1 MEEKKKRPRLTK
13 TDPDFSLKERTKSS
27 NDDSEGIFERKAP
40 ENREKPFDSES
51 NRDRNQEGGFERRP
65 DNREGGFERNREG
78 GDERR
83 PYNDRPFNPDRNRE
97 GGFDRNRESG
107 GERRPN
113 SDRPF
118 NPDRNREGGFD
129 RNREGSGERRP
140 NSDRPFN
147 PDRNRE
153 GGNERRP
160 YNDRPDNREGGGER
174 RPYNDRPDNRDRP
187 FNPDRN
193 REGGNERRPY
203 NDRPDNRE
211 GGGERRPYNDRNRDG
226 GNERRPYNDRPDNRE
241 GGGERRPYNDRN
253 REGGGERRPYNDRPD
268 NREGGGER
276 RPYNDRNREGGGE
289 RRPYNNDRPAFG
301 GGGDRNRSGGGDR
314 KPFNNRGGS
323 GGSGGF
329 NKKPFGKKPFGRK
342 EEFVVDRKPKP
353 QLPSGEG
360 MPLNKFLAHCGIS
373 SRRKAVE
380 FIEQGLVTV
389 NGEVKTEPYYRFQVG
404 DIVTCQGNPV
414 TIQERMVYVLLNKPK
429 NVITTTDD
437 DRGRTT
443 VIDIVDGNFAERLY
457 PVGRLDRDTTGLIL
471 ITNDGDLAQKLSH
484 PSHNVLKQY
493 RVGLERSLTQRDEEK
508 IRNEGVMM
516 DDGLMEVNWI
526 RFSEDHP
533 ERDVVEVEISS
544 GRNRVIRRMFEAL
557 GYDVRKLDRFYF
569 AGLTKKDLPRGQ
581 FRELN
586 QREIVMLKHFT
597 GHPSTGKKPED
608 MLEEDEL
615 DELAENNL
623 PDMEVDTDEQDV

>member
-40 ENREKPFDSES
+40 ENREKPFDSEF

-83 PYNDRPFNPDRNRE
+83 PYNDRP
-97 GGFDRNRESG
+97 
-107 GERRPN
+107 
-113 SDRPF
+113 
-118 NPDRNREGGFD
+118 
-129 RNREGSGERRP
+129 
-140 NSDRPFN
+140 
-147 PDRNRE
+147 
-153 GGNERRP
+153 
-160 YNDRPDNREGGGER
+160 
-174 RPYNDRPDNRDRP
+174 DNRDRP
-187 FNPDRN
+187 FNP
-193 REGGNERRPY
+193 
-203 NDRPDNRE
+203 
-211 GGGERRPYNDRNRDG
+211 
-226 GNERRPYNDRPDNRE
+226 
-241 GGGERRPYNDRN
+241 DRN

-289 RRPYNNDRPAFG
+289 RRPYNDRPDNRDRPFNPDRNREGGERRPYNDRPDNREGGGERRPYNDRNREGGGDRRPYNDRPDNRDRPFNPDRNREG
-301 GGGDRNRSGGGDR
+301 GGERRPYNDRPDNRDRPFNPDRNREGGGDRRPYNREGGGDRNRAGGGDR

-323 GGSGGF
+323 GGGGGF

-389 NGEVKTEPYYRFQVG
+389 NGEVKTEPYYRFQLG
-404 DIVTCQGNPV
+404 DVVTCQGNPV

-508 IRNEGVMM
+508 IRNEGVML

-615 DELAENNL
+615 DENNL
-623 PDMEVDTDEQDV
+623 PEIEVDTDEQDV

>member
-40 ENREKPFDSES
+40 ENREKPFDSEF

-83 PYNDRPFNPDRNRE
+83 PYNDRPDNR
-97 GGFDRNRESG
+97 
-107 GERRPN
+107 
-113 SDRPF
+113 DRPF
-118 NPDRNREGGFD
+118 NPDRNRE
-129 RNREGSGERRP
+129 
-140 NSDRPFN
+140 
-147 PDRNRE
+147 
-153 GGNERRP
+153 
-160 YNDRPDNREGGGER
+160 GGER

-193 REGGNERRPY
+193 REGGGERRPY
-203 NDRPDNRE
+203 NDRPYNRE
-211 GGGERRPYNDRNRDG
+211 GGGERRPYNDR
-226 GNERRPYNDRPDNRE
+226 NRE

-268 NREGGGER
+268 NRDRPFNPDRNREGGGDRNREGGGDR
-276 RPYNDRNREGGGE
+276 RPYNREGGGE
-289 RRPYNNDRPAFG
+289 RRPNSDRPAFG

-323 GGSGGF
+323 GGGGGF

-389 NGEVKTEPYYRFQVG
+389 NGEVKTEPYYRFQLG
-404 DIVTCQGNPV
+404 DVVTCQGNPV

-508 IRNEGVMM
+508 IRNEGVMLE
-516 DDGLMEVNWI
+516 DGLMEVNWI

-615 DELAENNL
+615 DENNL
-623 PDMEVDTDEQDV
+623 PEIEVDTDEQDV

>member
-13 TDPDFSLKERTKSS
+13 TDPDFSLKERSKSS
-27 NDDSEGIFERKAP
+27 NDDSEGIFERKPP
-40 ENREKPFDSES
+40 ENREKPFDSEF

-65 DNREGGFERNREG
+65 DNREGGGDREG
-78 GDERR
+78 GNERR
-83 PYNDRPFNPDRNRE
+83 PY
-97 GGFDRNRESG
+97 
-107 GERRPN
+107 
-113 SDRPF
+113 
-118 NPDRNREGGFD
+118 
-129 RNREGSGERRP
+129 
-140 NSDRPFN
+140 N

-160 YNDRPDNREGGGER
+160 YNDRPDNRDGGERRTFNPDRNREGGGDR
-174 RPYNDRPDNRDRP
+174 RPYNDRPDNRDGGERRP

-193 REGGNERRPY
+193 REGGGDRRPF
-203 NDRPDNRE
+203 NPDRNRE
-211 GGGERRPYNDRNRDG
+211 GGGDRRPFN
-226 GNERRPYNDRPDNRE
+226 P
-241 GGGERRPYNDRN
+241 DRN

-268 NREGGGER
+268 NREGGGDR
-276 RPYNDRNREGGGE
+276 RPYNPDRNREGGGDRRPYNDRPDNRE
-289 RRPYNNDRPAFG
+289 GGGDRRPFNREGGGDRRPYNDRPDNRAGGGDRRPYNN
-301 GGGDRNRSGGGDR
+301 SGGGDR
-314 KPFNNRGGS
+314 KPFNNNRGG
-323 GGSGGF
+323 GGGGF

-342 EEFVVDRKPKP
+342 DEFVVDRKPKP

-360 MPLNKFLAHCGIS
+360 MPLNKYLAHCGIS

-389 NGEVKTEPYYRFQVG
+389 NGEVKTEPYYRFQLG
-404 DIVTCQGNPV
+404 DVVTCQGNPV
-414 TIQERMVYVLLNKPK
+414 TIQERLVYVLLNKPK

-443 VIDIVDGNFAERLY
+443 VIDIVDGNFPERLY

-508 IRNEGVMM
+508 IRNEGVML

-608 MLEEDEL
+608 MLEDDDIDE
-615 DELAENNL
+615 NTN
-623 PDMEVDTDEQDV
+623 PDLGADMDEQEV

>member
-40 ENREKPFDSES
+40 ENREKPFDSEF

-65 DNREGGFERNREG
+65 DNREGG
-78 GDERR
+78 DERR
-83 PYNDRPFNPDRNRE
+83 PNDRPFNPDRNRE
-97 GGFDRNRESG
+97 GGF
-107 GERRPN
+107 
-113 SDRPF
+113 
-118 NPDRNREGGFD
+118 
-129 RNREGSGERRP
+129 
-140 NSDRPFN
+140 
-147 PDRNRE
+147 DRNRE

-193 REGGNERRPY
+193 REGGERRPY
-203 NDRPDNRE
+203 NDRPDNR
-211 GGGERRPYNDRNRDG
+211 
-226 GNERRPYNDRPDNRE
+226 DRPFN
-241 GGGERRPYNDRN
+241 PDRN

-276 RPYNDRNREGGGE
+276 RPYNDRPDNRDRPFNPDRNREGGERRPYNDRPDNREGGGE
-289 RRPYNNDRPAFG
+289 RRPYNDRNREGGGDRRPYNDRPDNRDRPFNPDRNREG
-301 GGGDRNRSGGGDR
+301 GGERRPYNDRPDNRDRPFNPDRNREGGDRRPYNREGGGDRNRAGGGDR

-323 GGSGGF
+323 GGGGGF

-389 NGEVKTEPYYRFQVG
+389 NGEVKTEPYYRFQLG
-404 DIVTCQGNPV
+404 DVVTCQGNPV

-508 IRNEGVMM
+508 IRNEGVML

-615 DELAENNL
+615 DENNL
-623 PDMEVDTDEQDV
+623 PEIEVDTDEQDV

>member
-40 ENREKPFDSES
+40 ENREKPFDSEF

-65 DNREGGFERNREG
+65 DNREGG
-78 GDERR
+78 DERR
-83 PYNDRPFNPDRNRE
+83 PNDRPFNPDRNRE
-97 GGFDRNRESG
+97 GGFDRNRE
-107 GERRPN
+107 
-113 SDRPF
+113 
-118 NPDRNREGGFD
+118 
-129 RNREGSGERRP
+129 
-140 NSDRPFN
+140 
-147 PDRNRE
+147 
-153 GGNERRP
+153 GGN
-160 YNDRPDNREGGGER
+160 ER

-187 FNPDRN
+187 FNP
-193 REGGNERRPY
+193 
-203 NDRPDNRE
+203 
-211 GGGERRPYNDRNRDG
+211 
-226 GNERRPYNDRPDNRE
+226 
-241 GGGERRPYNDRN
+241 DRN

-289 RRPYNNDRPAFG
+289 RRPYNDRPDNRDRPFNPDRNREGGERRPYNDRPDNREGGGERRPYNDRNREGGGDRRPYNDRPDNRDRPFNPDRNREG
-301 GGGDRNRSGGGDR
+301 GGERRPYNDRPDNRDRPFNPDRNREGGGDRRPYNREGGGDRNRAGGGDR

-323 GGSGGF
+323 GGGGGF

-389 NGEVKTEPYYRFQVG
+389 NGEVKTEPYYRFQLG
-404 DIVTCQGNPV
+404 DVVTCQGNPV

-508 IRNEGVMM
+508 IRNEGVML

-615 DELAENNL
+615 DENNL
-623 PDMEVDTDEQDV
+623 PEIEVDTDEQDV